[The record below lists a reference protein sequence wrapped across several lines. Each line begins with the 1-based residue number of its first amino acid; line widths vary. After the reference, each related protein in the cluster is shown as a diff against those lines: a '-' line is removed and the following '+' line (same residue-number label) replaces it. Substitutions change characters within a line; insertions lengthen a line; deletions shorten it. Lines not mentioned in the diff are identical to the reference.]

1 MITKAKKLV
10 SQIYSQLQN
19 ENSRFIKYLH
29 NIFWL
34 VSEKILQIGAGLFIG
49 IWLAKYLGP
58 ERLGL
63 LSYSQSVVALFIPFA
78 TLGIHAILS
87 KELIKKNTS
96 PEELIANA
104 IAIII
109 AGEILAYFLLK
120 IFLVISN
127 VKNPELNII
136 EVIGLTIFG
145 QIAIVFE
152 VYFQSELKSK
162 NIATTS
168 LISLTISSII
178 KIILILFKA
187 PLILFAFSYVI
198 DGLVILLC
206 YSFFLKR
213 NNDIKLGKMRI
224 SFKNIK
230 NLLKE
235 SWPLLLGSLLTSIY
249 WKIDQVMLK
258 MFLGDYEVGQYSVAA
273 RLSEALY
280 FLPVAIVLA
289 LNPAIV
295 NAKEHNSSEY
305 KKRMRNL
312 YSLMI
317 YISVP
322 MSVITY
328 LASDLIIMVLFGKE
342 YYASSKVL
350 QIHIWASVFVFVG
363 VASGRWL
370 VTEGI
375 QIYLTLNQGLGALSN
390 ILLNLILIPK
400 YGIEGAA
407 WATLFSYALA
417 GYFSFWIWK
426 KTREQFWIITTS
438 CFYLPKYK

>member
-87 KELIKKNTS
+87 KELIKKITS